1 MKNRTEQNRTE
12 QNHYCI
18 LNDNSCRFSLSQFFN
33 TFNFLIFFNPSDFK
47 KYNIKLVKTFLTSIT
62 FDSLSRKIKNPCLV
76 INKKFFNK
84 GVFSIMK
91 RLYSFM
97 LFLCFWVLVSC
108 GNSSGEGKEQL
119 MVYTSMKE
127 VIIGK
132 IRDEFTVKY
141 PDIEFDYYSA
151 GAGKLMAKIA
161 AERESG
167 QLSVDVLWTSEIPDF
182 YSLKEEGVLET
193 YASSELPN
201 VVSPVED
208 PDNAF
213 SPARL
218 GTLGIVYN
226 TTKIKNPP
234 TSWEDLLKPEYKNG
248 FAIANPALSGTA
260 MVSIALIE
268 KNMGWD
274 YINKLKENGAKMGQ
288 GSGQVVDDTAS
299 GDLVASLGVDYIVLD
314 KIAKG
319 ATLGF
324 VYPKEMIVIPSPVA
338 IMKGTK
344 NLEASK
350 KFVDFLLSAEGQKII
365 ASSYTLPVR
374 EDVDIDEK
382 SGLVHP
388 KEAVERAMKIDYIAL
403 KSEKESI
410 INQFTEIMNK

>member
-1 MKNRTEQNRTE
+1 
-12 QNHYCI
+12 
-18 LNDNSCRFSLSQFFN
+18 
-33 TFNFLIFFNPSDFK
+33 
-47 KYNIKLVKTFLTSIT
+47 
-62 FDSLSRKIKNPCLV
+62 
-76 INKKFFNK
+76 
-84 GVFSIMK
+84 MK
-91 RLYSFM
+91 RLYSFL
-97 LFLCFWVLVSC
+97 LFLCFLVLVSC
-108 GNSSGEGKEQL
+108 GGSSKEGKEQL

-132 IRDEFTVKY
+132 IRDEFTAKY
-141 PDIEFDYYSA
+141 PNIEFDYYSA

-182 YSLKEEGVLET
+182 YSLKEEGVLEP
-193 YASSELPN
+193 YASPELPN

-274 YINKLKENGAKMGQ
+274 YINKLKQNGAKMGQ

-344 NLEASK
+344 NLEAAK
-350 KFVDFLLSAEGQKII
+350 KFVDFLLSTEGQKII

-374 EDVDIDEK
+374 EDVAIDEK